1 MVLKETHK
9 PGGWMAGR
17 SKNDVMINTAPYK
30 QYKLLGAY

>member
-17 SKNDVMINTAPYK
+17 SKKRCNDKYSPLQTI
-30 QYKLLGAY
+30 

>member
-17 SKNDVMINTAPYK
+17 SKKRCNDKYSPPTNNISF
-30 QYKLLGAY
+30 